1 MISKGLKVG
10 DTFTDGGTPYIV
22 LKVCEDGNYI
32 SRRCTPEEVKNVAEN
47 PQEKSEEKVEETE
60 KNPEMPQKTARGR
73 RKG

>member
-47 PQEKSEEKVEETE
+47 PQEKAEETE

>member
-32 SRRCTPEEVKNVAEN
+32 SRRCTPEEVNNVAEKAKEN
-47 PQEKSEEKVEETE
+47 VEEKAEETE
-60 KNPEMPQKTARGR
+60 KNPETPQKTARGR

>member
-47 PQEKSEEKVEETE
+47 PQEKAEETE
-60 KNPEMPQKTARGR
+60 KNPETPQKTARGR